1 MNVLYLSKHKR
12 SAARALETLV
22 ERGCDVRAVVLPPPS
37 GNEHPAQRTDL
48 VAEHLGLPIVAEEQ
62 LYETLGDLR
71 DVDLVLSFLFPRRI
85 LPPLISLPR
94 LGCLN
99 FHPAPLPDMRGVG
112 GYNVAVLEGLSEW
125 GVSAHFV
132 DESFDTG
139 DLIEVRRFA
148 IDSEAETAWS
158 LDLRSQK
165 HLLDLFTAVIDTA
178 LSGRALPRVTQ
189 GQGRYVSRADLEGL
203 RRIPADASAEEIDRR
218 IRAFWYPPWPGA
230 TVERGGRPYTLID
243 QRVLDH
249 VAGALRKAGQ
259 LP

>member
-1 MNVLYLSKHKR
+1 MNVIYLSKHKR

-37 GNEHPAQRTDL
+37 GDEHPTQRTDL
-48 VAEHLGLPIVAEEQ
+48 VAERLGLPMVGEER
-62 LYETLGDLR
+62 LYATLGELG
-71 DVDLVLSFLFPRRI
+71 DVELVLSFLFPRRI

-112 GYNVAVLEGLSEW
+112 GYNVAVLEGFADW

-139 DLIEVRRFA
+139 DLVEVRRFA
-148 IDSEAETAWS
+148 IDPEAETAWS
-158 LDLRSQK
+158 LDLRSQEQ
-165 HLLDLFTAVIDTA
+165 LLDLFTAVIDTA
-178 LSGRALPRVTQ
+178 LSGRALPREAQ
-189 GQGRYVSRADLEGL
+189 GEGRYVSRADLEEL
-203 RRIPADASAEEIDRR
+203 RRIPADASPEEIDRR

-243 QRVLDH
+243 QRLLDQ
-249 VAGALRKAGQ
+249 VAGALREAG
-259 LP
+259 PIP